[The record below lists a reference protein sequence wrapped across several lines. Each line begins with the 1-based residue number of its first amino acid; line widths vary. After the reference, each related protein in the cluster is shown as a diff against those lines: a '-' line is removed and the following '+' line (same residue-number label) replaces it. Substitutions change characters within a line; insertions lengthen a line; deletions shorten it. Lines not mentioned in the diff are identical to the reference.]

1 MRIQGTLLCV
11 TPYRA
16 HGKLPSAAPDPAH
29 ARLGLLLVAAGG
41 VTSFAPLFALHF
53 VGHWSETFGAV
64 LAIGSALIIVGL
76 LWSARDPGAGRLLA
90 VVAAFLLTAGYY
102 LPNLGY
108 TVASWPLRYAAVAA
122 AAVSIL
128 VRLQRSRPGSVG
140 FVLRLGAVIGAWW
153 TVARVLGMYVKDA
166 EGTGS
171 VELIARLC
179 FVCLGVGAFL
189 LRPFLGTVPL
199 VAPVSTE
206 LDRMREMAATRGAVG
221 ALALAVAVM
230 SYSAAGP
237 ATHGPVLAY
246 SLVAAAVLL
255 MQATPWV
262 LRHGTNGERGVA
274 GAAAFVGCGALVVAA
289 ITWSAALSAV
299 TAVALAILA
308 LSDVTVDFILLQR
321 ARALRASPALRV
333 AFLMRG
339 RTVLAAVKML
349 APKIVSVLGQR

>member
-1 MRIQGTLLCV
+1 M

-16 HGKLPSAAPDPAH
+16 HGNLPSAAPDPAH

-53 VGHWSETFGAV
+53 VGRWSDTFGAV

-76 LWSARDPGAGRLLA
+76 LWSARDPGAGRLLD
-90 VVAAFLLTAGYY
+90 VVAAFLLTVGYY

-108 TVASWPLRYAAVAA
+108 AVASWPLRYAAIAA

-140 FVLRLGAVIGAWW
+140 FVLRLGAVIGGWW
-153 TVARVLGMYVKDA
+153 TLARVLGMYVKRA

-179 FVCLGVGAFL
+179 FICLGVGAFS

-199 VAPVSTE
+199 VAPVSTD
-206 LDRMREMAATRGAVG
+206 LDRLREMAATRGAVG

-230 SYSAAGP
+230 TWSNAGP

-246 SLVAAAVLL
+246 SLVAAAIAFT
-255 MQATPWV
+255 QHTPWV
-262 LRHGTNGERGVA
+262 LRHGTNGERGLA
-274 GAAAFVGCGALVVAA
+274 GAASLVGCGALVVAA
-289 ITWSAALSAV
+289 CTWSAALAGV
-299 TAVALAILA
+299 TAVALAILGLA
-308 LSDVTVDFILLQR
+308 DVTMDFILLAR
-321 ARALRASPALRV
+321 ARTLQASPALRA
-333 AFLMRG
+333 AFLVRAV
-339 RTVLAAVKML
+339 TVLGALTMI